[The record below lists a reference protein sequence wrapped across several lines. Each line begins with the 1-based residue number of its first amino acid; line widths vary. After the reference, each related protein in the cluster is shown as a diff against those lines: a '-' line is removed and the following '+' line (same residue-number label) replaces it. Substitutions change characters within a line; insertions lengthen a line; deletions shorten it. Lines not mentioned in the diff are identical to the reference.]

1 MRVGI
6 IALQHESNT
15 FLSTPTKLEYVQ
27 RNVLMT
33 GDALIRRFEP
43 SHHEVGG
50 FIHGLRDAGI
60 EMVPIFAAQATPSG
74 TIVAEAYRAL
84 LDTMLRELE
93 RAGTLDG
100 LLVAPHGAGV
110 CESERDMDGHWLT
123 TLRQRMGPAIP
134 MICTLDLHANVSQ
147 RMIDSCDATIGYR
160 TNPHLDQRARGLEAA

>member
-15 FLSTPTKLEYVQ
+15 FLSTPTKLEDFH

-43 SHHEVGG
+43 THHEIGG
-50 FIHGLRDAGI
+50 FIHGLREAEI
-60 EMVPIFAAQATPSG
+60 KIVPIFAAQATPSG
-74 TIVAEAYRAL
+74 TIVPEAYRAL
-84 LDTMLRELE
+84 LEMMLRELE

-110 CESERDMDGHWLT
+110 CESETDMDGHWLA
-123 TLRQRMGPAIP
+123 TLRQSIGP
-134 MICTLDLHANVSQ
+134 
-147 RMIDSCDATIGYR
+147 
-160 TNPHLDQRARGLEAA
+160 